1 MERIKALLEALEPW
15 DAVVATIC
23 TGLFTI
29 AGVLITT
36 IYNARADKRR
46 IAAESARA
54 EIEDRREHDRLQRE
68 DQVRAETIERA
79 LQDADSAVGGEIVT
93 LILTEQQQVR
103 VDSET
108 FNDKEFAQHFTEH
121 WKLQR
126 DLELRELIAKVR
138 NDTGRADL
146 LDVADAIMDFA
157 GLAGLDDVPKIL
169 RASRL
174 KYAYSMLGLAF
185 ELAAALQRGQAPM
198 DDINQQL
205 TTLRSRTK
213 KLEEKRQ
220 AQRNEQLHELVERV
234 GKTRLRDIPDRG
246 AEE

>member
-1 MERIKALLEALEPW
+1 MERIKVLLEALEPW

-126 DLELRELIAKVR
+126 DLELRD
-138 NDTGRADL
+138 DTGRADL

-185 ELAAALQRGQAPM
+185 ELAAALQRGQAPR
-198 DDINQQL
+198 DDVNQQL

-220 AQRNEQLHELVERV
+220 AQRNEHLQELVERV